1 MPSSTTH
8 NTPHAGRLYEAT
20 STTLRMAMRSIGGSG
35 DLRMRGQIHE
45 SNHDLQMRH
54 LKDDISG
61 GMMDTLE
68 QMDTI

>member
-1 MPSSTTH
+1 
-8 NTPHAGRLYEAT
+8 
-20 STTLRMAMRSIGGSG
+20 MAMRSIGGSG